1 MRQYELTVILQADLD
16 EESRDELVTR
26 ILGWVPQ
33 PEGDEVPDPKVD
45 HWGRRQLAY
54 PINKLNEGY
63 YVYVETPMDATGIA
77 ELERN
82 MSYVDEILRFLVVR
96 KEQ

>member
-1 MRQYELTVILQADLD
+1 MRLYELTVILQADLD
-16 EESRDELVTR
+16 DEARDEIIARVM
-26 ILGWVPQ
+26 GWIPQ
-33 PEGDEVPDPKVD
+33 PEGDDVPEPKVD
-45 HWGRRQLAY
+45 QWGRRQLAY
-54 PINKLNEGY
+54 PINKLTEGY
-63 YVYVETPMDATGIA
+63 YVYVETPMDADGIV